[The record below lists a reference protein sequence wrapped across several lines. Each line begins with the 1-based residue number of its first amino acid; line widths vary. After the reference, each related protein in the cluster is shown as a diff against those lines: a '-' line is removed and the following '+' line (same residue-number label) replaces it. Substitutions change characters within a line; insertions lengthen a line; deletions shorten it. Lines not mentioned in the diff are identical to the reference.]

1 MSISQNAHRKFRSTT
16 DVTWAHRW
24 MAAKV
29 QGQDIAIFITE
40 IDMSSA
46 FDAIYRNELFK
57 IVEGFLDADD
67 LRILS
72 TLLAETTLEAKVE
85 NT

>member
-1 MSISQNAHRKFRSTT
+1 
-16 DVTWAHRW
+16 
-24 MAAKV
+24 
-29 QGQDIAIFITE
+29 
-40 IDMSSA
+40 MSSA

-57 IVEGFLDADD
+57 IVEEFLDADD

-85 NT
+85 KT